1 MLDDFETTPV
11 ESYEAD
17 CDSLEGCGFG
27 RNYSEEN
34 GNGGPF
40 EA

>member
-1 MLDDFETTPV
+1 MLDDCEITAE
-11 ESYEAD
+11 ESYQAD
-17 CDSLEGCGFG
+17 RGSLEGCGFG

-34 GNGGPF
+34 GDGGPF